1 MSMTAARL
9 SQAPASQP
17 GVALIAVLW
26 IVAALSII
34 VTGLVKAQRDEIR
47 TVSTARQALEASA
60 LGNAAIQLVL
70 QRLSAGKEPVTRLSR
85 VEVTYESR
93 ALTVEIMPLN
103 GLIDPNRAP
112 GDLLTAL
119 FLVAGGVDGGRAA
132 ALAQA
137 VAAARTAEP
146 AAGRT
151 RFEAPED
158 LLQVPG
164 VDYDLYARL
173 APLLTTDAAGS
184 GLVNAMA
191 APLEVL
197 LVLAGGNAAEAARIA
212 ADRDAM
218 RPGIDTTRLN
228 AAFIDATASR
238 RWRLQARVPMA
249 DGKVALVT
257 RSVQP
262 TPAPT
267 SPAPWRILQ
276 ADERFEP
283 ATQKVN

>member
-1 MSMTAARL
+1 MTASA
-9 SQAPASQP
+9 APVPCAGVLQR

-34 VTGLVKAQRDEIR
+34 VTGLVQAQRDEIR

-70 QRLSAGKEPVTRLSR
+70 QRLAASQEPVTRLSR
-85 VEVTYESR
+85 IEVMYESR
-93 ALTVEIMPLN
+93 ALTVEVMPLN

-112 GDLLTAL
+112 DGLLAAL
-119 FLVAGGVDGGRAA
+119 FSVAGGLDGARAA

-137 VAAARTAEP
+137 VAAARTAV
-146 AAGRT
+146 AGARGPT
-151 RFEAPED
+151 FEAPED

-164 VDYDLYARL
+164 IDYDLYARL
-173 APLLTTDAAGS
+173 ARLLTTDAGGS

-191 APLEVL
+191 APPEVL
-197 LVLAGGNAAEAARIA
+197 LVLAQGNAAEAARIA
-212 ADRDAM
+212 ADRDAL

-228 AAFIDATASR
+228 AAFLDASVSR

-249 DGKVALVT
+249 DGRVARVT
-257 RSVQP
+257 RSVQL
-262 TPAPT
+262 TPGPV

-276 ADERFEP
+276 ADQRFEP

>member
-1 MSMTAARL
+1 MTTAGTRSSRAPAARR
-9 SQAPASQP
+9 

-26 IVAALSII
+26 IVAALGII
-34 VTGLVKAQRDEIR
+34 VTGLVKMQRDEIR
-47 TVSTARQALEASA
+47 TVATGRQSLEASVI
-60 LGNAAIQLVL
+60 GNAAIQLVL
-70 QRLSAGKEPVTRLSR
+70 QRLAASREPVMRLTRQ
-85 VEVTYESR
+85 EVNYQQRPVS
-93 ALTVEIMPLN
+93 VEIMPLN
-103 GLIDPNRAP
+103 GLIDPNRASAE
-112 GDLLTAL
+112 LLAAM
-119 FLVAGGVDGGRAA
+119 FSVAGGLDRTRAD
-132 ALAQA
+132 ALAQSVTA
-137 VAAARTAEP
+137 VRIAEGG
-146 AAGRT
+146 GRP

-173 APLLTTDAAGS
+173 APLLTTEAAGS
-184 GLVNAMA
+184 GLVNPMA
-191 APLEVL
+191 APVEVL

-212 ADRDAM
+212 SERDAM

-228 AAFIDATASR
+228 AAFMEAAASR
-238 RWRLQARVPMA
+238 RWRLQARVTMA

-257 RSVQP
+257 RSVQL

-283 ATQKVN
+283 APQKVN

>member
-1 MSMTAARL
+1 MGAAP
-9 SQAPASQP
+9 QASPPQR

-47 TVSTARQALEASA
+47 SVSTARQALEASA

-70 QRLSAGKEPVTRLSR
+70 QRQSASNEPVTRLAR
-85 VEVTYESR
+85 VDVTYGSH
-93 ALTVEIMPLN
+93 ALAVQIMPLN
-103 GLIDPNRAP
+103 GLIDLNRAP
-112 GDLLTAL
+112 VDLLTAL
-119 FLVAGGVDGGRAA
+119 FLVAGGADAGRAA
-132 ALAQA
+132 ALAQS
-137 VAAARTAEP
+137 VAAARTAET
-146 AAGRT
+146 GGGHM

-164 VDYDLYARL
+164 IDYELYARL
-173 APLLTTDAAGS
+173 APLLTTDAGGS

-212 ADRDAM
+212 AERDAM
-218 RPGIDTTRLN
+218 RPGVDTTRLN
-228 AAFIDATASR
+228 AAFIDAAASR

-249 DGKVALVT
+249 DGKVAVVT

-283 ATQKVN
+283 VAKD